1 MGVVF
6 WKVRRG
12 ILSRVKQRMLVALLE
27 KNDDVFVARKP
38 LL

>member
-1 MGVVF
+1 MDDVS

-12 ILSRVKQRMLVALLE
+12 ILSRAKQRMLVALLE
-27 KNDDVFVARKP
+27 KNDDVFLARRP